1 MAKINHQSFQSL
13 EEARN
18 FYLRSVDR
26 YAGQVRSQFI
36 TNEPGQPEVYN
47 MKNQQ
52 ATQYLQNP
60 GPSENFPWVVAEAL
74 ARNESDEPT
83 SMNEAALWITANADA
98 WSYGGS
104 KIEQYRMAA
113 KYKIREK
120 ETVREMWIEYEN
132 AMNNMDVVVQEML
145 NLL

>member
-36 TNEPGQPEVYN
+36 TTEPGQAEVYN

-52 ATQYLQNP
+52 AAQYLQNP
-60 GPSENFPWVVAEAL
+60 GLSENFPWVVSEAL
-74 ARNESDEPT
+74 ARSGEDTPEAMS
-83 SMNEAALWITANADA
+83 EAALWITANADT
-98 WSYGGS
+98 WSYGGA
-104 KIEQYRMAA
+104 KIEQHRMSA

-120 ETVREMWIEYEN
+120 TTAREMWIEYNE
-132 AMNNMDVVVQEML
+132 AINNMESVVQEML